1 MKKLLLTTFLVIG
14 SLTYSE
20 TKNLPDN
27 VDRAIRG
34 AVSTYSG
41 SDRRDNYDW
50 YKDSYFE
57 MMERLDKS
65 GIPNTDKE
73 VIVKRLTSMYG
84 ANYPKQLSRVND
96 EIADYQNLV
105 ARIKEEQLVVQ
116 QKIEN
121 ENKKSKEE
129 IENIVSESG
138 IAQKELEKIQEYAR
152 TEYPNDYTSQK
163 AYIQGAIRIYKELKK

>member
-65 GIPNTDKE
+65 GIPNADKE

-84 ANYPKQLSRVND
+84 ANYPNQ
-96 EIADYQNLV
+96 
-105 ARIKEEQLVVQ
+105 
-116 QKIEN
+116 
-121 ENKKSKEE
+121 
-129 IENIVSESG
+129 
-138 IAQKELEKIQEYAR
+138 
-152 TEYPNDYTSQK
+152 
-163 AYIQGAIRIYKELKK
+163 

>member
-1 MKKLLLTTFLVIG
+1 
-14 SLTYSE
+14 
-20 TKNLPDN
+20 
-27 VDRAIRG
+27 
-34 AVSTYSG
+34 
-41 SDRRDNYDW
+41 
-50 YKDSYFE
+50 

-65 GIPNTDKE
+65 GIPNADKE

-96 EIADYQNLV
+96 EISDYQNLV
-105 ARIKEEQLVVQ
+105 ARIKEEQLAVQ

-121 ENKKSKEE
+121 ENKKNKEE
-129 IENIVSESG
+129 IKNIVSESG